1 MKLAGKKAIVTGAA
15 AGIGK
20 SIALALADEGADVV
34 IADVQT
40 EKAIAVAD
48 EIQAKGRQSLA
59 ITCDVGD
66 SAQVDRMFQQG
77 FEFLKGLHI
86 LVNNAAVIS
95 QGSFWEISDETWNKV
110 IRNNLSSVFY
120 CSRAA
125 ARLMIPQ
132 KQGGRIIS
140 MSSIHAT
147 LSEPSAGPYTAA
159 KGGIEAF
166 SRTMASELAPYKILV
181 NCIAPGATYSE
192 LTIPMYTEPV
202 KAALYQRV
210 PLREIAQPEWIAAGV
225 VFMASDDARYM
236 TGQVLTLDGGYVM
249 DGSLPGAKYWTE

>member
-40 EKAIAVAD
+40 EKAIAVCK
-48 EIQAKGRQSLA
+48 EIQAKGRESLA

-66 SAQVDRMFQQG
+66 SKQVDSMVQKAA
-77 FEFLKGLHI
+77 EFLGGLHI

-95 QGSFWEISDETWNKV
+95 QGSFWEVSDETWNKV

-125 ARLMIPQ
+125 ALIMIKQ
-132 KQGGRIIS
+132 KQGGRIIN

-159 KGGIEAF
+159 K
-166 SRTMASELAPYKILV
+166 
-181 NCIAPGATYSE
+181 
-192 LTIPMYTEPV
+192 
-202 KAALYQRV
+202 
-210 PLREIAQPEWIAAGV
+210 
-225 VFMASDDARYM
+225 
-236 TGQVLTLDGGYVM
+236 
-249 DGSLPGAKYWTE
+249 